1 MFNIEYFG
9 IAISYRFQRLI
20 VHGKTN
26 SKTNIQKDT
35 NEVKGFPYRKN
46 SWSVERYK
54 QKIIG
59 RKTNKEEKKTPQ
71 KQMKIKI
78 FLETEFTNLLTANFP
93 INKVT
98 AKMHWFIS

>member
-1 MFNIEYFG
+1 MFNIEYLG

-46 SWSVERYK
+46 SWSVVRYK